1 MRTKRFLT
9 FFTILSAIASISI
22 IGTGFGA
29 WYFGSSSASKENNV
43 NVVIN
48 DAYEFCDYKIYYPNI
63 YYIESN
69 LENLSTYGG
78 LVFYNTDETIF
89 KVEGEGSGE
98 LNYTLT
104 SSVMISFNL
113 KSSAIGDVASKD
125 DAYFNA
131 LPDPKNF
138 SVKLNVSLSG
148 HLANWFTYTGKED
161 YIFEFQKGNAYEI
174 TSHLDYICSNWLNLN
189 DKFELKEG
197 SQITNE
203 DGIIDLSKIKD
214 IEDFGKVNLT
224 FTFISNL

>member
-1 MRTKRFLT
+1 MKTKRFLT
-9 FFTILSAIASISI
+9 FFTILAVIASISI

-29 WYFGSSSASKENNV
+29 WYFGSSSASQENSV
-43 NVVIN
+43 NVVVS

-89 KVEGEGSGE
+89 KAEGEGSGE

-104 SSVMISFNL
+104 SSVMVSFNL
-113 KSSAIGDVASKD
+113 KSSAIEDVASKD
-125 DAYFNA
+125 DAYFEA
-131 LPDPKNF
+131 LPDPSNF

-148 HLANWFTYTGKED
+148 NLDKWFTYTGEND
-161 YIFEFQKGNAYEI
+161 YIFEFQKGNTYEI
-174 TSHLDYICSNWLNLN
+174 TSHLDYVCFNWLNLN
-189 DKFELKEG
+189 DKFELKENSG
-197 SQITNE
+197 ITNE
-203 DGIIDLSKIKD
+203 EGIIDLSKLKD
-214 IEDFGKVNLT
+214 IDDFGKVNLK